1 MADILLTRRQLL
13 GRAIGAASGLAA
25 AGAAAGAAGW
35 AAWLVRKRRPPRT
48 FGDPAPPANPHVR
61 EAAYW
66 KTACLGVQC
75 ELCPFQCFLP
85 EGGRGLCRVRMN
97 TGGRLM
103 TLVHSHPVSVHIDPI
118 EKKPVFHLLPGSLIY
133 SLAAAGCN
141 LRCSFCQNWEIS
153 QAFPEEADRKAVIPR
168 ELRILSVYGGMA
180 QARVV
185 SDEAGTLP
193 PEEVVKAA
201 RATHCK
207 SIAYTYSEPVVF
219 YEYVRDVAALAKKA
233 GLRNVMVT
241 AGYINPKPLAELAPL
256 FDVIKV
262 DLKGF
267 DEGFYRRMVGGELRF
282 VLRTLVELRRLKAF
296 CEVVNLVVP
305 TLNDDP
311 AQIKEMCAWV
321 AANMGADT
329 PVFFSRFH
337 PQYKAQNIPPTPV
350 ETLTL
355 ARDLGMKAGLRYV
368 YVGNVPGHPG
378 ENTYCP
384 KCKAVMVR
392 RQGYAI
398 LENRISPGGRCPND
412 GTRIP
417 GIWG

>member
-1 MADILLTRRQLL
+1 MADTLLTRKQML
-13 GRAIGAASGLAA
+13 GRAIGIVGGL
-25 AGAAAGAAGW
+25 AAAGAAGW
-35 AAWLVRKRRPPRT
+35 AARLAARRRPPGT
-48 FGDPAPPANPHVR
+48 FTELFPAANPHVR
-61 EAAYW
+61 QASYW
-66 KTACLGVQC
+66 KPACLGVQC
-75 ELCPFQCFLP
+75 ELCPFRCFLP
-85 EGGRGLCRVRMN
+85 EGNRGICRVRMN
-97 TGGRLM
+97 VGGRLM

-133 SLAAAGCN
+133 SVAAAGCN

-153 QAFPEEADRKAVIPR
+153 QIFPEQADVKTAVPR
-168 ELRILSVYGGMA
+168 ELRILAVSGGFA
-180 QARVV
+180 QAQVV
-185 SDEAGTLP
+185 ADEARTLA
-193 PEEVVKAA
+193 PEEAVRAA
-201 RATHCK
+201 KGTRCQ

-241 AGYINPKPLAELAPL
+241 AGYINPKPLAELAPF

-282 VLRTLVELRRLKAF
+282 VLRTLVELRRLNVLT
-296 CEVVNLVVP
+296 EVVNLVVP
-305 TLNDDP
+305 TLNDDLG
-311 AQIKEMCAWV
+311 QIKEMCSWLAS
-321 AANMGADT
+321 NMGLDT

-337 PQYKAQNIPPTPV
+337 PQYKVQNIPPTPV
-350 ETLTL
+350 ETLTA
-355 ARDLGMKAGLRYV
+355 ARDLAMKAGLRYV

-384 KCKAVMVR
+384 KCKQVMVR
-392 RQGYAI
+392 RQGYAV
-398 LENRISPGGRCPND
+398 LENRLAGTGRCPND